1 MSLQDVIESDLK
13 IFFSTE
19 EFAQKLTY
27 APKGGASID
36 IDAVFRPGKDIDDS
50 KWQAAVQASGQL
62 WIKASDVAAPGY
74 GDTVTIGSDTWTVVN
89 IDRVAQDSI
98 WRLDIR
104 RDLRPTFRK

>member
-27 APKGGASID
+27 TPKGGVSIE
-36 IDAVFRPGKDIDDS
+36 INAVFRPGKDIDNA
-50 KWQAAVQASGQL
+50 KWQAAVQASGEL
-62 WIKASDVAAPGY
+62 WIKASDVATPGY
-74 GDTVTIGSDTWTVVN
+74 GDTVTIGPDTWTVVN
-89 IDRVAQDSI
+89 IDRGAQDAI

-104 RDLRPTFRK
+104 QDLRPTFRK

>member
-27 APKGGASID
+27 APKGGAPIE
-36 IDAVFRPGKDIDDS
+36 IDAIFRPRKDIDDS
-50 KWQAAVQASGQL
+50 KWQAAVQASGEL
-62 WIKASDVAAPGY
+62 WIKASDVPAPGFE
-74 GDTVTIGSDTWTVVN
+74 DTVTIGPDTWTVVN
-89 IDRVAQDSI
+89 IDRGAQDAI